1 MEDIEID
8 KPDVEFQKWKE
19 QKREAKNRMIAM
31 QYQPYE
37 VKKKR
42 SELRAIEFLQEMD
55 KRGKTAHVSVGGL
68 DSITLHVF
76 LKSIGIDVPAISV
89 SSLEDASIQRVHKA
103 LGVTILHSYK
113 TKTQVLNE
121 VGFPVISKRIAGKI
135 ALLQNPTEKNK
146 TVRHAIITGE
156 CGELGH
162 FQKNSRMKLPQKWL
176 KLFGGYENE
185 NEGVNYQKP
194 DFKVSNDCCYWLK
207 EKPCDDWAREHQSYP
222 YLGMMASEG
231 GQREEALTD
240 HGCSMCG
247 FGIHMEKRPHRFD
260 KLRERNQKEW
270 EYYMYRCCTDPETGE
285 KYGWGRVLDY
295 IGVPWEDYPAIQM
308 ELPLDQMM

>member
-1 MEDIEID
+1 MEQEQFDFLEDIEID
-8 KPDVEFQKWKE
+8 KPDVEFQKWKD
-19 QKREAKNRMIAM
+19 QKREAKSRMIAM

-55 KRGKTAHVSVGGL
+55 KRRKVAHVSVGGL

-89 SSLEDASIQRVHKA
+89 SSLEDASIQKVHKA

-146 TVRHAIITGE
+146 TVRHAIG
-156 CGELGH
+156 
-162 FQKNSRMKLPQKWL
+162 S
-176 KLFGGYENE
+176 
-185 NEGVNYQKP
+185 V
-194 DFKVSNDCCYWLK
+194 
-207 EKPCDDWAREHQSYP
+207 
-222 YLGMMASEG
+222 
-231 GQREEALTD
+231 
-240 HGCSMCG
+240 CSVYA
-247 FGIHMEKRPHRFD
+247 K
-260 KLRERNQKEW
+260 
-270 EYYMYRCCTDPETGE
+270 
-285 KYGWGRVLDY
+285 
-295 IGVPWEDYPAIQM
+295 
-308 ELPLDQMM
+308 